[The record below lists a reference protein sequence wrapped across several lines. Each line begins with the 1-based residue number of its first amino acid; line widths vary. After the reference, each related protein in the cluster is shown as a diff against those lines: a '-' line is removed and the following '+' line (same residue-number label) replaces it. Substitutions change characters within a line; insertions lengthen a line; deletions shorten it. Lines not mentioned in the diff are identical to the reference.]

1 MGVIIMAF
9 KNKKRKKPDLYWITL
24 FVLVTGVLVGA
35 VFVGKYVGDKFVS
48 GGDLLKVEDTSI
60 KTLAKPTIVPHNTDL
75 SYGENNSQ
83 VIVPP
88 SFKVTS
94 DNKYKE
100 YSSKQPS
107 KTPKPTEKPSSTEN
121 KDKEDEEEKVEETNK
136 EDVAKIPS
144 GPDSVPVTDN
154 DSTGKIDTDLTQ
166 MAGDTPSNSTD
177 EGNEFERIELEDDVT
192 DNTDTPPPA
201 EEAGDST
208 YKVQAGLY
216 ISEDNAQDMAQDLQ
230 DNGYD
235 ATVVQV
241 ENDDGKTYYRVQAGA
256 FNDKDNAENV
266 VTDLQENNY
275 DVIIVNE

>member
-1 MGVIIMAF
+1 MAF
-9 KNKKRKKPDLYWITL
+9 KNKKRKKLDLYWISL
-24 FVLVTGVLVGA
+24 FVLVIGVLVGA
-35 VFVGKYVGDKFVS
+35 VFAGKYVGDKFVS

-100 YSSKQPS
+100 YSSKQPA
-107 KTPKPTEKPSSTEN
+107 KTPKPTEKPSSSKEN

-136 EDVAKIPS
+136 EDIAKIPS

-166 MAGDTPSNSTD
+166 MAGDTSSNSTD
-177 EGNEFERIELEDDVT
+177 GGSEFERIELEDDLT
-192 DNTDTPPPA
+192 DNTQNPSTP
-201 EEAGDST
+201 EETGDST

-216 ISEDNAQDMAQDLQ
+216 INEDNAHDMAQDLQ